1 MSTSN
6 EIFRNARRLIEEHG
20 EAAVQHAAVII
31 SDLDYKGYKQAAE
44 SWRNIQAA
52 VSLLRD
58 LKSAAAGRLPARA

>member
-1 MSTSN
+1 MSASS

-31 SDLDYKGYKQAAE
+31 SDLDYKGYKEAAE

-58 LKSAAAGRLPARA
+58 LHAPIGGRAAVRV